1 MGKMVRQ
8 PKLMKVPS
16 GMERRRSSY
25 MSGSRGFV
33 AKENDLYFAE
43 KMLTIR
49 NQSLSIDFL
58 KEIVQRWIIENDVD
72 IKLFTPN
79 EYELILKLLSI
90 KDIIFRTSR
99 QAVTIAT
106 QNLVALLG
114 FNYSIINAI
123 ANVITTDSE
132 VS

>member
-1 MGKMVRQ
+1 
-8 PKLMKVPS
+8 
-16 GMERRRSSY
+16 
-25 MSGSRGFV
+25 
-33 AKENDLYFAE
+33 
-43 KMLTIR
+43 MLTIR

-106 QNLVALLG
+106 QNLVSLLG